1 MYIKTIHF
9 GATWHNFNPLIATWQ
24 FNTPHNIH
32 LSGNP
37 IQLILKT
44 LFSHT
49 SVSPSFPSI
58 LLFQS
63 RGFSNTLSYY
73 VISLQSILKTLI
85 SISYI
90 SLHVHRC
97 IFHKP

>member
-24 FNTPHNIH
+24 FNTPLNIR

-37 IQLILKT
+37 IQSILKT

-58 LLFQS
+58 LLFSFSHAASQTRSHTMSSLFNQS
-63 RGFSNTLSYY
+63 
-73 VISLQSILKTLI
+73 LK
-85 SISYI
+85 
-90 SLHVHRC
+90 
-97 IFHKP
+97 P